1 MYISK
6 EERIKLKESFQN
18 EKVQLNEGSWALPFN
33 TESAIKLKKFM
44 SKPRS
49 KEDALEMLYYIFG
62 DDELFDDIGD
72 PVDPTDIRYE
82 VKNKLK
88 ELLQAYENGGLNT
101 SEVLN
106 GDAKDILNSIISSDD
121 ILKEAIEEDSIED
134 DGKVPVQEDDITVE
148 VDGQVVTDPVIE
160 EESAIETS
168 IDNYG
173 PKLAITDMLL
183 QAVNDENTTIQYYNS
198 LIAACNQEGFTDI
211 ANVIK
216 HINEEENIHVGML
229 QYAMTTLSEQSK
241 EIDKGTEEAEE
252 IISGNVDVE
261 HEDIE
266 S

>member
-6 EERIKLKESFQN
+6 SERVKLKESFQN
-18 EKVQLNEGSWALPFN
+18 EKVQLNEGSWALPFD
-33 TESAIKLKKFM
+33 TESAIKLRRFM

-82 VKNKLK
+82 VRIKLK
-88 ELLQAYENGGLNT
+88 ELLQAYENGDLNT

-106 GDAKDILNSIISSDD
+106 DDAKDILNSIISSDG
-121 ILKEAIEEDSIED
+121 ILKEAIEEDSIEG

-148 VDGQVVTDPVIE
+148 VDGQVVTDPVVE
-160 EESAIETS
+160 EEPTVDTP

-183 QAVNDENTTIQYYNS
+183 QAINDENTTIQYYNN

-229 QYAMTTLSEQSK
+229 QYAMSTISEQAK
-241 EIDKGTEEAEE
+241 TIENGEVEAEE
-252 IISGNVDVE
+252 IMDGNLE
-261 HEDIE
+261 AAHEDIK
-266 S
+266 